1 MKKILSLLFAFA
13 LLLTLFVPAVAAET
27 DEWAETSDWSGSGG
41 ETAAQ
46 QTSDADDYSPE
57 HGSLLFDYASLL
69 TESEREEV
77 LQVLSS
83 EGKKVGCD
91 FAVLTESYID
101 EDTIRSYAQEWYDS
115 QGYGDDGALLVISM
129 EDRNAQIVATGACE
143 KVMNEEAG
151 IDYLFDLF
159 TSEMSDGNWAS
170 AFREFARGA
179 RQMMQEAAE
188 GRVWKK
194 PYNKIWILVAI
205 GGGLLVAFIVTGNMK
220 AKLKT
225 VHFQTAAANYVVP
238 GSMNLTNSSDVF
250 LYASVTRTAK
260 PKDDGGSSSR
270 SSSGRSFSGGSRHF

>member
-13 LLLTLFVPAVAAET
+13 LLLTLFVPVVAAET

-151 IDYLFDLF
+151 IDYLFD
-159 TSEMSDGNWAS
+159 
-170 AFREFARGA
+170 
-179 RQMMQEAAE
+179 
-188 GRVWKK
+188 
-194 PYNKIWILVAI
+194 I
-205 GGGLLVAFIVTGNMK
+205 
-220 AKLKT
+220 T
-225 VHFQTAAANYVVP
+225 VHNFIKLVKGKADTMVCNAALREVV
-238 GSMNLTNSSDVF
+238 GSDLLRTVSRTNLTLTKLSLCIVCFLLLDV
-250 LYASVTRTAK
+250 V
-260 PKDDGGSSSR
+260 
-270 SSSGRSFSGGSRHF
+270 